1 MAFPYAEIDSFARDH
16 YRPKI
21 VDSIFK
27 SNVLT
32 NRLMSK
38 NRVRIDGG
46 KTIRWATEYALAN
59 GGTYDGAYDVIST
72 NYKQTHD
79 YAELNWK
86 FYYAYSVLTDKDKI
100 MSSGKE
106 EIFNLVKTKFEGVRK
121 KMVDQLGTGVY
132 TASADADATINGLRQ
147 SVDTGNTYAGIAQG
161 TYTWWASA
169 GEDSSTTTLVPG
181 TFTTAYVTTKDASNE
196 EPTIWITDS
205 TIFTAAINLFQPQQR
220 FNGDNANVG
229 FPSLVVL
236 GKPLVMDNKCPAAH
250 LFLLNENF
258 LEFVVSDKM
267 NFEWMGWK
275 QPINQPSADV
285 GIMKLGCNMINLMPR
300 AHYKCTAITG

>member
-1 MAFPYAEIDSFARDH
+1 MAFPYEEINTFARDH
-16 YRPKI
+16 VRPRI

-27 SNVLT
+27 SNVVT

-79 YAELNWK
+79 YAELGWK

-100 MSSGKE
+100 MASGKE
-106 EIFNLVKTKFEGVRK
+106 EIFNLVKTKFDGIRK

-147 SVDTGNTYAGIAQG
+147 SIDTANTYGGIAQA
-161 TYTWWASA
+161 TYSWWQAA
-169 GEDSSTTTLVPG
+169 GENSTTTTLAPG

-196 EPTIWITDS
+196 EPTIWVTES

-220 FNGDNANVG
+220 FTGDNANVG

-236 GKPLVMDNKCPAAH
+236 GKPLVMDNKCPTSH
-250 LFLLNENF
+250 LFLLNENY
-258 LEFVVSDKM
+258 LEFVISDKM
-267 NFEWMGWK
+267 DFEWMGWK
-275 QPINQPSADV
+275 NPINQPSADV